1 MEPHYAGILAYV
13 LSGNNERILT
23 ARMAWQSQPK
33 EGGRNGGKGPEQIYA
48 SADVLA
54 SLKAENDPL
63 IALKKTMA
71 GYSFDG
77 VAIEPK
83 PRQSLPF
90 VLRP

>member
-1 MEPHYAGILAYV
+1 ME
-13 LSGNNERILT
+13 
-23 ARMAWQSQPK
+23 AREIALLLRALVSEYRQ
-33 EGGRNGGKGPEQIYA
+33 RNGGKDPDQIYA

-54 SLKAENDPL
+54 SLQAEKDPL
-63 IALKKTMA
+63 LALKKTMA

-77 VAIEPK
+77 VAIEAK

>member
-1 MEPHYAGILAYV
+1 ME
-13 LSGNNERILT
+13 
-23 ARMAWQSQPK
+23 ARDIALFLRALVS
-33 EGGRNGGKGPEQIYA
+33 EYRDRNGGNGPEQIYA

-54 SLKAENDPL
+54 SLQGEKDPL
-63 IALKKTMA
+63 FALKKTTA

>member
-1 MEPHYAGILAYV
+1 MEALEIALFLRAL
-13 LSGNNERILT
+13 LSEYRD
-23 ARMAWQSQPK
+23 
-33 EGGRNGGKGPEQIYA
+33 RNGGKGPEQIYA

-54 SLKAENDPL
+54 SLAAE
-63 IALKKTMA
+63 IGALKKTMA

-77 VAIEPK
+77 VAIEAK

>member
-1 MEPHYAGILAYV
+1 ME
-13 LSGNNERILT
+13 
-23 ARMAWQSQPK
+23 AREIGLLLRELVS
-33 EGGRNGGKGPEQIYA
+33 EYRDRNGGKAPAQIYA

-54 SLKAENDPL
+54 SLEAEKDPL
-63 IALKKTMA
+63 LALKRTVA

-90 VLRP
+90 LLRP

>member
-1 MEPHYAGILAYV
+1 
-13 LSGNNERILT
+13 
-23 ARMAWQSQPK
+23 MAVREIALLLRTLVS
-33 EGGRNGGKGPEQIYA
+33 EYRDRNGGKGPAQIYA
-48 SADVLA
+48 SVDVLA
-54 SLKAENDPL
+54 SLQAEKDPL
-63 IALKKTMA
+63 LALKKTMA

>member
-1 MEPHYAGILAYV
+1 METREIALFLQALVSEYRDR
-13 LSGNNERILT
+13 S
-23 ARMAWQSQPK
+23 
-33 EGGRNGGKGPEQIYA
+33 GGKGPEKIYA

-54 SLKAENDPL
+54 SLVAEKD
-63 IALKKTMA
+63 ALKRTPA

>member
-1 MEPHYAGILAYV
+1 MHAREIALLLRALVAEYR
-13 LSGNNERILT
+13 ER
-23 ARMAWQSQPK
+23 S
-33 EGGRNGGKGPEQIYA
+33 GGKAPQQILA

-54 SLKAENDPL
+54 ALETDPL
-63 IALKKTMA
+63 LALKKTTA

-83 PRQSLPF
+83 PSQSLPF

>member
-1 MEPHYAGILAYV
+1 MD
-13 LSGNNERILT
+13 EREIALFLR
-23 ARMAWQSQPK
+23 ALVSEYRD
-33 EGGRNGGKGPEQIYA
+33 RNGGKAPGQIYA

-54 SLKAENDPL
+54 SLEAEKDPSL
-63 IALKKTMA
+63 ALKKTMV

-77 VAIEPK
+77 VVIEAK

>member
-1 MEPHYAGILAYV
+1 MD
-13 LSGNNERILT
+13 
-23 ARMAWQSQPK
+23 AREIALLLRALVS
-33 EGGRNGGKGPEQIYA
+33 EYRDRNGGKGPEQIYA

-54 SLKAENDPL
+54 SLEAEKDPL
-63 IALKKTMA
+63 LALKKTMA

-83 PRQSLPF
+83 ARQSLPF